1 MQFISFS
8 LHGGP
13 RLVSYSVLC
22 LTLYSVKAS
31 KTTSCQLC
39 DLTQGDVDGIND
51 RMVSCP
57 SGIARGFFFFSSPH
71 STRPEAS
78 RSCAV
83 QIYELDCRG
92 HYPKTEVTHY
102 QMLIPI
108 SLIFSGDIDVVR
120 SRSATLLAVICPN
133 LEMACRGLR

>member
-1 MQFISFS
+1 M
-8 LHGGP
+8 
-13 RLVSYSVLC
+13 SYSVFC
-22 LTLYSVKAS
+22 LTPCSVQAS
-31 KTTSCQLC
+31 KTTSCLPC
-39 DLTQGDVDGIND
+39 DLTQGDVDGISD
-51 RMVSCP
+51 RMTSCP
-57 SGIARGFFFFSSPH
+57 SRIARGSFFSFFSSPSY

-120 SRSATLLAVICPN
+120 SKTATLLAVICPN